1 MPAKSKRKQQLEG
14 AREAKSLK
22 RDGFSEDASID
33 CELSTSALLD
43 DSGVYISDDDEMYD
57 PDVDDKSDIE
67 AKINQFAKE
76 WVESLNRD
84 DTMALTMFLYSF
96 LVFCLQFTLC
106 NSAKLISK
114 LLGYSDRTIREW
126 RSIFISNEG
135 SFPDSEQGKYQQAGV
150 LWQNEDL
157 NKKVREFVRKNASVK
172 GKKNLTAA
180 AFCSWVNE
188 VLLANNVLEPGY
200 PRRVSV
206 TTALRWLH
214 NLGFQVI
221 KKKKGTYVDG
231 HEREDVIE
239 YRQKFLKKWLLM
251 AFSIKTI
258 CHCPVLK
265 VHSHQILKVH
275 LMK

>member
-1 MPAKSKRKQQLEG
+1 MKMLLQT
-14 AREAKSLK
+14 
-22 RDGFSEDASID
+22 
-33 CELSTSALLD
+33 ELSTSALLD

-106 NSAKLISK
+106 NSAKLISE

-135 SFPDSEQGKYQQAGV
+135 SFPDSEQGKYQRACV

-157 NKKVREFVRKNASVK
+157 NKK
-172 GKKNLTAA
+172 
-180 AFCSWVNE
+180 
-188 VLLANNVLEPGY
+188 
-200 PRRVSV
+200 
-206 TTALRWLH
+206 
-214 NLGFQVI
+214 
-221 KKKKGTYVDG
+221 
-231 HEREDVIE
+231 
-239 YRQKFLKKWLLM
+239 
-251 AFSIKTI
+251 
-258 CHCPVLK
+258 
-265 VHSHQILKVH
+265 
-275 LMK
+275 